1 VCDCVCSVV
10 PSVDQLS
17 QTKMT
22 SILSQQKMVTESL
35 RIESKAQRLPMSKT
49 VSELFFIDSG
59 ILAVIAKGAN

>member
-1 VCDCVCSVV
+1 
-10 PSVDQLS
+10 
-17 QTKMT
+17 MT